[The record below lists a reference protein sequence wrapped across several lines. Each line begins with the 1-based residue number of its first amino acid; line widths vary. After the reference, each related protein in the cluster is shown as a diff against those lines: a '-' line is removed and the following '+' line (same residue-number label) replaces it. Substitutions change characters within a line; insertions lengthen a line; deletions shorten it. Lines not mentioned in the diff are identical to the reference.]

1 MCWRPARAGAIIIS
15 ARAAEAAHPAPKLVL
30 VDGSGFIF
38 RAFHALPPMTRPDG
52 TPVNAV
58 FGFANMLMKLL
69 ADHAQ
74 GQGVDRLAVVFD
86 AARET
91 FRNRLYPDYKAHR
104 PDPPPELVPQ
114 FALVREATRA
124 FNIPALEAP
133 DWEAD
138 DLIAAYAKA
147 QVEAGGEVVIVSS
160 DKDLMQLVG
169 PGVSMLDP
177 IKNRSIG
184 EAEVVEKFGVPP
196 AKVVDVQALAGD
208 SVDNVPGVPG
218 IGLKTAAQLIT
229 EYGDLE
235 TLLARAGEIKQPKR
249 RESLLAHAEDARIS
263 RELVRLRADAPLP
276 APLDALG
283 VRDADPA
290 VLGEWL
296 KGQGFRSI
304 VARLAALAHE
314 HDGAPHPPA
323 VQPAAPAQT
332 QDAPVAGARPASS
345 APAPANAAPDANRPF
360 GPYETITTLE
370 ALQRYLARAAAQGV
384 LAVDTE
390 TDSLDARH
398 ARLVGVSLALGPGDA
413 CYIPLRHVAPGGG
426 AGTLAVDAPPVQLD
440 LARAIAALKPVLED
454 EATLKLLLNAKYD
467 LAVLAQAQNGA
478 IRVGPVDDAML
489 ISYCL
494 EGGAHGHGMD
504 ELSVLHLG
512 HQPISYDAVTGTGRG
527 RITFD
532 QVPLDRATAY
542 AAEDADVT
550 FRLWSALRPRLRA
563 ERVLSLYEHVE
574 RPLIGVLLAME
585 AAGVKVDAAE
595 LKRISQ
601 DFAQRLEKLEHEI
614 HALAGTPFTIGS
626 PKQLGEVL
634 FETLKLEPPGGRRV
648 RTKTGQYATDAD
660 VLEELASQHPLPAR
674 VLDWRQLA
682 KLKSTYAD
690 ALVNQIDPDTG
701 RVHTS
706 FAMAAASTGRLA
718 SSDPNLQN
726 IPVRTEEGKR
736 IRRAFVAERGHVLLS
751 ADYSQ
756 IELRLLAHVADIGAL
771 KEAFREGEDIHART
785 AAEVFGVPAKG
796 MDPDTRRKAK
806 AINFGI
812 IYGIS
817 AYGLGAQLGIPAN
830 EARTYIEA
838 YFRRYPGIR
847 DYMERTKEEAR
858 LKGFVTTPFG
868 RRCWLPG
875 IADRNAARRAFSE
888 RAAINAPLQGGAA
901 DIIKRAMLRLPA
913 ALAEAGLG
921 ARMLL
926 QVHDELLF
934 EVPEAE
940 AQATASLVRGVME
953 GAASLSVPL
962 VVETGLG
969 RNWAEAH

>member
-1 MCWRPARAGAIIIS
+1 
-15 ARAAEAAHPAPKLVL
+15 VL

-74 GQGVDRLAVVFD
+74 GQDGMDRLAVVFD

-91 FRNRLYPDYKAHR
+91 FRNRLYPAYKAQR

-114 FALVREATRA
+114 FALVREAVRA
-124 FNIPALEAP
+124 FNVPAVEAP

-147 QVEAGGEVVIVSS
+147 ERAAGGEVVIVSS
-160 DKDLMQLVG
+160 DKDLMQLVA

-177 IKNRSIG
+177 IRNRPIG
-184 EAEVVEKFGVPP
+184 PEEVVEKFGVPP
-196 AKVVDVQALAGD
+196 GKVVEVQALAGD

-218 IGLKTAAQLIT
+218 IGVKTAAQLIN

-235 TLLARAGEIKQPKR
+235 TLLARAAEIKQPKR
-249 RESLLAHAEDARIS
+249 RETLLAHAEDARIS
-263 RELVRLRADAPLP
+263 LKLVTLREDAPLP
-276 APLDALG
+276 LPLDALA
-283 VRDADPA
+283 VRDPDPP
-290 VLGEWL
+290 VLEAWL
-296 KGQGFRSI
+296 KQQGFRSI
-304 VARLAALAHE
+304 LARIGALEHAHE
-314 HDGAPHPPA
+314 GAEAVPA
-323 VQPAAPAQT
+323 QATAPAG
-332 QDAPVAGARPASS
+332 DEAWPRHAVAAEERPPTITA
-345 APAPANAAPDANRPF
+345 PF
-360 GPYETITTLE
+360 GPYETVTT
-370 ALQRYLARAAAQGV
+370 AAALRGWVEAAARQGHV
-384 LAVDTE
+384 AIDTE

-398 ARLVGVSLALGPGDA
+398 ARLVGFSLALEPGRA
-413 CYIPLRHVAPGGG
+413 CYVPLRHVAPGGG
-426 AGTLAVDAPPVQLD
+426 AGTLAVDPPPRQMP
-440 LARAIAALKPVLED
+440 LAEAVALLGPLLADPSVL
-454 EATLKLLLNAKYD
+454 KILLNAKYD
-467 LAVLAQAQNGA
+467 LAVLAQEQNGGLA
-478 IRVGPVDDAML
+478 VAPVDDAML
-489 ISYCL
+489 VSYCL

-504 ELSVLHLG
+504 ELSLLHLG
-512 HQPISYDAVTGTGRG
+512 HRPITYDEVTGTGRA
-527 RITFD
+527 RIGFD
-532 QVPLDRATAY
+532 AVPLDRATAY

-550 FRLWSALRPRLRA
+550 LRLWAALRPRLRR
-563 ERVLSLYEHVE
+563 ERVLVLYEEIE
-574 RPLIGVLLAME
+574 RPLIPVLLAME
-585 AAGVKVDAAE
+585 AAGVKVDAQE

-601 DFAQRLEKLEHEI
+601 DFAQRLAALEAEI
-614 HALAGTPFTIGS
+614 HQLAGTPFTIGS

-634 FETLKLEPPGGRRV
+634 FETLKLSPPGGRAA
-648 RTKTGQYATDAD
+648 RTRTGQYATDAD
-660 VLEELASQHPLPAR
+660 VLEELAAQHPLPAR

-690 ALVNQIDPDTG
+690 ALMNQIDPGTG

-718 SSDPNLQN
+718 STDPNLQN

-736 IRRAFVAERGHVLLS
+736 IRRAFVAEKGNVLLS

-756 IELRLLAHVADIGAL
+756 IELRLLAHVADIAPL
-771 KEAFREGEDIHART
+771 KEAFAAGEDIHART
-785 AAEVFGVPAKG
+785 AAEVFGVPAAG
-796 MDPDTRRKAK
+796 MDADTRRKAK

-817 AYGLGAQLGIPAN
+817 AFGLSAQLGIPAA
-830 EARTYIEA
+830 EAKAYIDA
-838 YFRRYPGIR
+838 YFKRYPGIR
-847 DYMERTKEEAR
+847 AYMERTKEEAR
-858 LKGFVTTPFG
+858 ISGFVTTPFG
-868 RRCWLPG
+868 RRCWVPG
-875 IADRNAARRAFSE
+875 IKDRAMARRAFSE

-901 DIIKRAMLRLPA
+901 DIIKRAMVRLPR
-913 ALAEAGLG
+913 ALAEAGSG

-940 AQATASLVRGVME
+940 AQAAAALVRGVME

-962 VVETGLG
+962 VVETGIG